1 MKKARYQSMGGL
13 KVKNGRLVNDREV
26 GKTGIQEMCETK
38 KMIKRNKKVSM
49 IADGF
54 MRGEMMGRMF
64 DMD

>member
-1 MKKARYQSMGGL
+1 MKKTRYQSMGGL

-26 GKTGIQEMCETK
+26 GKTGIQEMCDTK

-49 IADGF
+49 IADGV